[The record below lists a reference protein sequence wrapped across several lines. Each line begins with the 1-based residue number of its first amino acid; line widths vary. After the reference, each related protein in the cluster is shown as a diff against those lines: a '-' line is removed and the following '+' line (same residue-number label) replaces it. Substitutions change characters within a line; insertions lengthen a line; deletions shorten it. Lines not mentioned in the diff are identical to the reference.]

1 MTWYQKAMK
10 DVAGCEKPRGAAK
23 QVSIRGFPNGVTHP
37 AVRYISVPSG
47 TENNNDFLSSGERTG
62 NSLNRMSAK
71 AVCRCSCEV
80 AGNIRLCCTDRGKSY
95 KSLS

>member
-37 AVRYISVPSG
+37 AVR
-47 TENNNDFLSSGERTG
+47 
-62 NSLNRMSAK
+62 
-71 AVCRCSCEV
+71 
-80 AGNIRLCCTDRGKSY
+80 
-95 KSLS
+95 